1 MGFSTVRLSQC
12 LSCQGRRLVER
23 GLPGWQLLYYYSV
36 MRKPTHT
43 VLLQVL
49 ALDVILANGTRK
61 IFTNETDPFL
71 MKVSRGLEEKHCWCC
86 VE

>member
-1 MGFSTVRLSQC
+1 M
-12 LSCQGRRLVER
+12 
-23 GLPGWQLLYYYSV
+23 
-36 MRKPTHT
+36 HT

-71 MKVSRGLEEKHCWCC
+71 MKVRIPEDLQAYKTCALHR
-86 VE
+86 VAAA